1 MENENNTNESDFSE
15 NEIPDQILRSP
26 LYLNQKQ
33 TSEILT
39 VAVVMKR
46 KRKVLNLK

>member
-1 MENENNTNESDFSE
+1 MENENNTNKSDFSE

>member
-15 NEIPDQILRSP
+15 NEIPNQIFRSP

-39 VAVVMKR
+39 VAVVMMR
-46 KRKVLNLK
+46 EVLNLK